1 MPCAKIT
8 IIKLE
13 KISLQK
19 IKWIKSLHLKKNRDK
34 EKVVLVEGLKLV
46 SELAIQF
53 PSLVHSIY
61 ASSEISESLQTN
73 FDCYQ
78 CSENEMERITQF
90 YSASTLLGIFREPAA
105 KAFNPTERVL
115 VLEGIQDPGNLGTII
130 RTADW
135 FGIKQIVCSTDT
147 VNMFNSKVIQSS
159 MGSAFRMSVFYE
171 NLEELLQKM
180 NTVVNGALLNGDNLA
195 DIDPNEI
202 KILVMGN
209 EGKGIS
215 SAIQKHI
222 NQAVTIPGYGQAE
235 SLNVS
240 IATGIFLY
248 HWSQSK
254 S

>member
-1 MPCAKIT
+1 M
-8 IIKLE
+8 E

-34 EKVVLVEGLKLV
+34 EKLVVVEGLKLV
-46 SELAIQF
+46 SELCVQF
-53 PSLVHSIY
+53 PELIHSIY
-61 ASSEISESLQTN
+61 TSTEMDASLLN
-73 FDCYQ
+73 RVDCYA
-78 CSENEMERITQF
+78 CTNNEMERISQF
-90 YSASTLLGIFREPAA
+90 NSASAMIGLFHEPVE
-105 KAFNPTERVL
+105 KKFNPNERIL

-135 FGIKQIVCSTDT
+135 FGIRQILCSEDT
-147 VNMFNSKVIQSS
+147 VNCFNFKVIQSS
-159 MGSAFRMSVFYE
+159 MGSAFRIPVFYE
-171 NLEELLQKM
+171 NLFDFLPKL
-180 NTVVNGALLNGDNLA
+180 NSTIHGALLNGKNMSDV
-195 DIDPNEI
+195 DPNEI

-215 SAIQKHI
+215 TKLQKHI

>member
-1 MPCAKIT
+1 
-8 IIKLE
+8 
-13 KISLQK
+13 
-19 IKWIKSLHLKKNRDK
+19 
-34 EKVVLVEGLKLV
+34 
-46 SELAIQF
+46 
-53 PSLVHSIY
+53 
-61 ASSEISESLQTN
+61 
-73 FDCYQ
+73 
-78 CSENEMERITQF
+78 MERISQF
-90 YSASTLLGIFREPAA
+90 NSASAMIGLFHEPVE
-105 KAFNPTERVL
+105 KKFNPNERIL

-135 FGIKQIVCSTDT
+135 FGIRQILCSEDT
-147 VNMFNSKVIQSS
+147 VNCFNFKVIQSS
-159 MGSAFRMSVFYE
+159 MGSAFRIPVFYE
-171 NLEELLQKM
+171 NLFDFLPKL
-180 NTVVNGALLNGDNLA
+180 NSTIHGALLNGKNMSDV
-195 DIDPNEI
+195 DPNEI

-215 SAIQKHI
+215 TKLQKHI

>member
-1 MPCAKIT
+1 
-8 IIKLE
+8 LE

-34 EKVVLVEGLKLV
+34 EKLVVVEGLKLV
-46 SELAIQF
+46 SELCVQF
-53 PSLVHSIY
+53 PELIHSIY
-61 ASSEISESLQTN
+61 TSTEMDASLLN
-73 FDCYQ
+73 RVDCYA
-78 CSENEMERITQF
+78 CTKNEMERISQF
-90 YSASTLLGIFREPAA
+90 NSASAMIGLFHEPVE
-105 KAFNPTERVL
+105 KKFNPNERIL

-135 FGIKQIVCSTDT
+135 FGIKQILCSEDT
-147 VNMFNSKVIQSS
+147 VNCFNSKVIQSS
-159 MGSAFRMSVFYE
+159 MGSAFRIPVFYE
-171 NLEELLQKM
+171 NLFDFLPKL
-180 NTVVNGALLNGDNLA
+180 NSTIHGALLNGKNMSDV
-195 DIDPNEI
+195 DPNEI

-215 SAIQKHI
+215 TKLQKHI

>member
-1 MPCAKIT
+1 M
-8 IIKLE
+8 E
-13 KISLQK
+13 KISIQK
-19 IKWIKSLHLKKNRDK
+19 IKWIKSLHLKKNREK
-34 EKVVLVEGLKLV
+34 EKLVLVEGLKLV
-46 SELAIQF
+46 SELAVQF

-61 ASSEISESLQTN
+61 SSNDMSDSLEN
-73 FDCYQ
+73 HFDCYQ
-78 CSENEMERITQF
+78 CTENEMERISQF
-90 YSASTLLGIFREPAA
+90 NSASTLLGIFREPEAA
-105 KAFNPTERVL
+105 PFNPNERVL

-135 FGIKQIVCSTDT
+135 FGIKQIVCSEDT

-159 MGSAFRMSVFYE
+159 MGSAFRISVFYE
-171 NLEELLQKM
+171 NLSDFLPKL
-180 NTVVNGALLNGDNLA
+180 NSTVHGALLDGENLSK
-195 DIDPNEI
+195 IDPNEI

-215 SAIQKHI
+215 TAIQKHI

-254 S
+254 T

>member
-19 IKWIKSLHLKKNRDK
+19 IKWIKSLHLKKNREK

-46 SELAIQF
+46 TELAIQF

-61 ASSEISESLQTN
+61 ASNDIHDSLQAN
-73 FDCYQ
+73 FDCFK
-78 CSENEMERITQF
+78 CTENEMERISQF
-90 YSASTLLGIFREPAA
+90 YSASTLLGVFHEPT
-105 KAFNPTERVL
+105 KTAFNPNERVL

-135 FGIKQIVCSTDT
+135 FGIKQIVCSEDT

-171 NLEELLQKM
+171 NLEDFLQKM
-180 NTVVNGALLNGDNLA
+180 NTTVHGALLDGENLTE
-195 DIDPNEI
+195 IDPNEI

-215 SAIQKHI
+215 SNIQKHI
-222 NQAVTIPGYGQAE
+222 NQAVTIPGFGQAE

>member
-1 MPCAKIT
+1 
-8 IIKLE
+8 LE

-34 EKVVLVEGLKLV
+34 EKLVVVEGLKLV
-46 SELAIQF
+46 SELCVQF
-53 PSLVHSIY
+53 PELIHSIY
-61 ASSEISESLQTN
+61 TSTEMDASLLN
-73 FDCYQ
+73 RVDCYA
-78 CSENEMERITQF
+78 CTKNEMERISQF
-90 YSASTLLGIFREPAA
+90 NSASAMIGLFHEPVE
-105 KAFNPTERVL
+105 KKFNPNERIL

-135 FGIKQIVCSTDT
+135 FGIKQILCSVDT
-147 VNMFNSKVIQSS
+147 VNCFNSKVIQSS
-159 MGSAFRMSVFYE
+159 MGSAFRIPVFYE
-171 NLEELLQKM
+171 NLFDFLPKL
-180 NTVVNGALLNGDNLA
+180 NSTIHGALLNGKNMSDV
-195 DIDPNEI
+195 DPNEI

-215 SAIQKHI
+215 TKLQKHI

>member
-1 MPCAKIT
+1 
-8 IIKLE
+8 LE

-34 EKVVLVEGLKLV
+34 EKLVVVEGLKLV
-46 SELAIQF
+46 SELCVQF
-53 PSLVHSIY
+53 PELIHSIY
-61 ASSEISESLQTN
+61 TSAEMDASLLN
-73 FDCYQ
+73 RVDCYA
-78 CSENEMERITQF
+78 CTNNEMERISQF
-90 YSASTLLGIFREPAA
+90 NSASAMIGLFHEPVE
-105 KAFNPTERVL
+105 KKFNPNERIL

-135 FGIKQIVCSTDT
+135 FGIKQILCSVDT
-147 VNMFNSKVIQSS
+147 VNCFNSKVIQSS
-159 MGSAFRMSVFYE
+159 MGSAFRIPVFYE
-171 NLEELLQKM
+171 NLFDFLPKL
-180 NTVVNGALLNGDNLA
+180 NSTIHGALLNGKNMSDV
-195 DIDPNEI
+195 DPNEI

-215 SAIQKHI
+215 TKLQKHI